1 MLLLLLLLLLP
12 PAPRVARHFVQSF
25 DLFPVAPSWDGDSTG
40 RGFLHNARTT
50 LAGGFLTNASS
61 SPFFIVI
68 TITNNNR
75 AAKEAS
81 QLKGMRKKFVETWYN
96 QSNIIVINAP
106 RLIGLPGHGL
116 FRLRGPL
123 FCDNGRVSKHAS
135 GGATAAAAV
144 QIDWGGSGSQ
154 PQADGLPRGNR
165 LETGVKAS
173 R

>member
-1 MLLLLLLLLLP
+1 MLLL
-12 PAPRVARHFVQSF
+12 PRFS
-25 DLFPVAPSWDGDSTG
+25 
-40 RGFLHNARTT
+40 
-50 LAGGFLTNASS
+50 SS
-61 SPFFIVI
+61 SPSPMYICTYASKPSENATYDIPSHLPASPLLFVACA
-68 TITNNNR
+68 TTWLVRPERWRSEENHR

-81 QLKGMRKKFVETWYN
+81 QLKGMRRKFVETWYN

-116 FRLRGPL
+116 FSLRGL
-123 FCDNGRVSKHAS
+123 LYCDNGRVSKHAS

-144 QIDWGGSGSQ
+144 QIDWRASGSQ

-173 R
+173 S